1 VHAYVVNNFVQE
13 QLLLQLIII
22 YDDFLEPMAFFN
34 PEIPELEEAQSPD
47 FGIENVA
54 GIPGFGISVL
64 QSLRHGSTRRC
75 LGFAGQRLGLG
86 LEGLAHVTVSY

>member
-1 VHAYVVNNFVQE
+1 VHAYVVNNSVQQ

-47 FGIENVA
+47 FGIENAA
-54 GIPGFGISVL
+54 GIPGSRYCNPYATDQLADASVSRVSAL
-64 QSLRHGSTRRC
+64 VSAWKASRTSL
-75 LGFAGQRLGLG
+75 
-86 LEGLAHVTVSY
+86 